1 MSEEEAKRRSLVGHT
16 LSSIYQLLDAAT
28 KPNIVYVY
36 NLISNK
42 FHFTLSLRLFIL
54 TWWRGEFLKQT
65 LPRCLRPS
73 EEEPIKT
80 EVEIL
85 PLQFLLRRDRWTEVH
100 CRPRPAQHEMY
111 ETFALT
117 DYVCRS

>member
-1 MSEEEAKRRSLVGHT
+1 MESKVPRMSEEEAKRRSLVGHT

-54 TWWRGEFLKQT
+54 TLEN
-65 LPRCLRPS
+65 
-73 EEEPIKT
+73 IKD
-80 EVEIL
+80 IL
-85 PLQFLLRRDRWTEVH
+85 QGVP
-100 CRPRPAQHEMY
+100 
-111 ETFALT
+111 
-117 DYVCRS
+117 

>member
-1 MSEEEAKRRSLVGHT
+1 MESNVPRMSEEEAKRRSLVGHT

-85 PLQFLLRRDRWTEVH
+85 PLQFLLR
-100 CRPRPAQHEMY
+100 
-111 ETFALT
+111 
-117 DYVCRS
+117 